1 MCSCKQTP
9 LQKVEMRM
17 AVRGW
22 NALALSELELID
34 NFIFSK
40 LGVKPNGQEERTEM
54 YGRAKQ
60 A

>member
-9 LQKVEMRM
+9 LQKVEMRL
-17 AVRGW
+17 AVKGW
-22 NALALSELELID
+22 DRLALSELKLID
-34 NFIFSK
+34 EFIFSK
-40 LGVKPNGQEERTEM
+40 LGMSPNGQEERTIM